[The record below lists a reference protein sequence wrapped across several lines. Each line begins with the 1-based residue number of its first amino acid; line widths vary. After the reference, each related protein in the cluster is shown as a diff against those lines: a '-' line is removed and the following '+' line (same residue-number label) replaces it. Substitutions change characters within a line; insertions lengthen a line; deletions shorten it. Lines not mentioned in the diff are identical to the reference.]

1 MAHIREGVT
10 IPKSLKDVCIL
21 DILDGTTQERPLTQ
35 EEIRQRLADR
45 YRIEVD
51 RKTLHRRLELLMGS
65 VEGLRC
71 TEGAREGTDGV
82 KTDFWIERAPLFDD
96 SELRALVYLA
106 IFSRHIPSSVKRSM
120 VERLEHLSGGGLHR
134 EMRSY
139 LVQSDRGAKDYSELF
154 LNIDL
159 LSEAIAAKKKVS
171 FNYSS
176 YGADKKLRIDER
188 VITASPLGIG
198 ASDGDFYL
206 LATTNAIQDDNPD
219 RMLAHFQDVVDAM
232 EAHEVH
238 IDTYR
243 LDRMKS
249 VEILDE
255 EREGLNDPDT
265 LRLPGADGRCDRLDA
280 LEHLRENPDLMP
292 GHSVYAELVLT
303 EDPRCTVSD
312 VVDHFGRDG
321 VNVVRETTAERGAP
335 CTYRITL
342 RTNIEGLRRFAQLNA
357 GSVEVIKPEAL
368 REKLHAT
375 FAAAASRME

>member
-1 MAHIREGVT
+1 
-10 IPKSLKDVCIL
+10 
-21 DILDGTTQERPLTQ
+21 
-35 EEIRQRLADR
+35 
-45 YRIEVD
+45 
-51 RKTLHRRLELLMGS
+51 MGS

-255 EREGLNDPDT
+255 EREGLDDPDT

-342 RTNIEGLRRFAQLNA
+342 RTNVEGLRRFAQLNA

>member
-342 RTNIEGLRRFAQLNA
+342 RTNVEGLRRFAQLNA

>member
-45 YRIEVD
+45 YCIEVD

-255 EREGLNDPDT
+255 EREGLDDPDT

-342 RTNIEGLRRFAQLNA
+342 RTNVKGLRRFAQLNA